1 MPPLE
6 ALSQHPA
13 DPFGAGPFRWLQSM
27 LPRGRDAQHRVRL
40 HALVTI
46 CMTWLPLALLTT
58 WEGLA
63 VSPAPR
69 EAFLFDISAYGRY
82 LVAAPLLVFA
92 GYVSLPDLAA
102 VVRLFVDADVIKERD
117 LPRFEA
123 LVASTRRLLDSPW
136 TAACLILVAYVT
148 TLVLSNALYPTSLST
163 WVAPVSNGRSRISL
177 AGWWRA
183 LISQPIFLT
192 LAGVWVWRIL
202 LWARF
207 LWCVAR
213 LDLRLI
219 ASHPDG
225 LGGLRFV
232 IISLRGFSILA
243 FAIGVIAAS
252 SVAESVVIDGSAPA
266 EFRFLIGAQVLL
278 VLLFFAG
285 PLMLLSSRL
294 WDLKIT
300 GTLRYGWL
308 ASELGRQFEAHWLK
322 PGKRIESE
330 ALGAPDFSA
339 TVDLYTIAAHVR
351 SINVLVVDLR
361 LVIVLGIST
370 LLPYV
375 PIVFIVMPL
384 DEVAR
389 LALKTVL

>member
-6 ALSQHPA
+6 APSQRTV
-13 DPFGAGPFRWLQSM
+13 DPFGAGPFPWLQSM
-27 LPRGRDAQHRVRL
+27 LPRGRDAKHRVWL

-46 CMTWLPLALLTT
+46 CVTWLPLALLAS

-82 LVAAPLLVFA
+82 LVAPPLLVLA
-92 GYVSLPDLAA
+92 GYISLPDLAA
-102 VVRLFVDADVIKERD
+102 VVRLFVDAEIIKERD
-117 LPRFEA
+117 LPRYEA

-136 TAACLILVAYVT
+136 TAAGLILVAYVT

-163 WVAPVSNGRSRISL
+163 WVAPVSNGQSRVSL

-183 LISQPIFLT
+183 LVSQPLLLT
-192 LAGVWVWRIL
+192 LAGVWLWRIL

-207 LWCVAR
+207 LWCVIG

-219 ASHPDG
+219 AGHPDR

-243 FAIGVIAAS
+243 FVVGVIAAS
-252 SVAESVVIDGSAPA
+252 SVAESVVVDGSALS
-266 EFRFLIGAQVLL
+266 EFKLLIGAQVLL
-278 VLLFFAG
+278 VLLWFAG
-285 PLMLLSSRL
+285 PLMILSSRL
-294 WDLKIT
+294 LDLKIA
-300 GTLRYGWL
+300 GTLHYGWL
-308 ASELGRQFEAHWLK
+308 ASELGRQFEARWLK
-322 PGKRIESE
+322 SGKRIEPE

-339 TVDLYTIAAHVR
+339 TADLYGVAANVR

-361 LVIVLGIST
+361 FVSVLGIST

-375 PIVFIVMPL
+375 PILFAVMPL
-384 DEVAR
+384 EEVAR